1 MQVTR
6 DMSKVQALPGVFPLH
21 EDRNFISE
29 SEWVIFKLLCKPVDS
44 FALEDAEELST
55 ATGNQVTV
63 SRCDELIRTVR
74 ITRLDGLG
82 SWISRL
88 IAESGFN
95 DADVRN
101 RDADEIIDGVNR
113 KVRYPICNE
122 ATARALHKLQLEWKG
137 AAASAIDDTGVKE
150 DQS

>member
-1 MQVTR
+1 
-6 DMSKVQALPGVFPLH
+6 MSKIQALPGVFPLH
-21 EDRNFISE
+21 EDRNYISE

-44 FALEDAEELST
+44 FSNEKAEALSI

-63 SRCDELIRTVR
+63 ARCDELIRTVR
-74 ITRLDGLG
+74 IAQLDGLG

-88 IAESGFN
+88 FAEAGFN
-95 DADVRN
+95 DTDVRN